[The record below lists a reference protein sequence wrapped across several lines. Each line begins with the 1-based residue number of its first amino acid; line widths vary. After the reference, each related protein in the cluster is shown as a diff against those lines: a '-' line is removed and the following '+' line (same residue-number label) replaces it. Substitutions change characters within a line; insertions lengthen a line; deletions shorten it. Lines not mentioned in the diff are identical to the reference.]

1 MFKTFKFAPEY
12 ARRIPDPNFK
22 AQGNAERHLFVMGVK
37 SIPAGIGLDPNARR
51 PNISKRVYRKVEAS
65 LLQQD
70 ESPKGTFHLKNKG
83 ITIIAS
89 SVKQLGDRKYEV
101 VMESGFHGIVDGG
114 HTYQLIIDNKENP
127 DLADDQYV
135 FVEVRVG
142 IPNQWIPEI
151 AGGLNTSV
159 QVQDMSLDHLAG
171 RFNWL
176 KDLLKSEP
184 YYNTIAWSENDKGD
198 YDARDII
205 SMMLCFNVALYP
217 NDQEEHPIAAYERKS
232 TALKLFEEKY
242 GSFKRMKPILKDILR
257 FHDIVGKQGRELYN
271 RLPNTKGGSLA
282 FVDQRKRGKYS
293 FHFTDEQDY
302 YRLAPG
308 ALYPMMAAF
317 RWYVE
322 DDSMSGTMKWRG
334 GFPSVVKTWNELG
347 GELMRATM
355 QTSNELGRNPQSIGK
370 SRNHWSNLHSR
381 VIKHDLMHQQRP
393 IAELAE

>member
-1 MFKTFKFAPEY
+1 MLEKFTFTPEF
-12 ARRIPDPNFK
+12 ARRVPDPNFK
-22 AQGNAERHLFVMGVK
+22 DQYKAERHLFVMGVK
-37 SIPAGIGLDPNARR
+37 TIPSGISLDPNARR

-70 ESPKGTFHLKNKG
+70 ESPHGTFHLKNKG

-89 SVKQLGDRKYEV
+89 SVRQLGDRKFEV
-101 VMESGFHGIVDGG
+101 AMQSGVHGIVDGG
-114 HTYQLIIDNKENP
+114 HTYQLIIDNQQNP
-127 DLADDQYV
+127 DLTDNQYV

-142 IPNQWIPEI
+142 TPDQWIPDI

-159 QVQDMSLDHLAG
+159 QVQEMSLDHLSG
-171 RFNWL
+171 LFNWL
-176 KDLLKSEP
+176 KDALRNEP
-184 YYNTIAWSENDKGD
+184 YYSTIAWSENDKGD

-217 NDQEEHPIAAYERKS
+217 NDQEEHPIAAYEKKS
-232 TALKLFEEKY
+232 TALKLFENKS
-242 GSFKRMKPILKDILR
+242 GSFRRMVPILKDILR

-271 RLPNTKGGSLA
+271 KLPNTKGGSLA
-282 FVDQRKRGKYS
+282 FVDQRKRGKYR
-293 FHFTDEQDY
+293 FHFTGTQDA

-322 DDSMSGTMKWRG
+322 DDAISGRMKWRG
-334 GFPSVVKTWNELG
+334 GFANVLSAWNELG
-347 GELMRATM
+347 GELMRATV

-381 VIKHDLMHQQRP
+381 VIKHDLMHQQRS
-393 IAELAE
+393 IAEPA

>member
-1 MFKTFKFAPEY
+1 MLQKFSFAPEY

-22 AQGNAERHLFVMGVK
+22 SQSNAERHLFVMGVK
-37 SIPAGIGLDPNARR
+37 SIPDGIGLDPNARR

-101 VMESGFHGIVDGG
+101 ALESGVHGIVDGG
-114 HTYQLIIDNKENP
+114 HTYELIVNNQENP
-127 DLADDQYV
+127 ELAADQYV
-135 FVEVRVG
+135 NVEVRVG
-142 IPNQWIPEI
+142 IPVEWIPEI

-171 RFNWL
+171 RFEWL
-176 KDLLKSEP
+176 KDVLKKEM
-184 YYNTIAWSENDKGD
+184 YYDTIAWSENDKGD

-205 SMMLCFNVALYP
+205 SMMLCFNVALFP
-217 NDQEEHPIAAYERKS
+217 NDTEDHPIAAYEKKS
-232 TALKLFEEKY
+232 TALKLFEDNDR
-242 GSFKRMKPILKDILR
+242 SFKRMKPILKDILR
-257 FHDIVGKQGRELYN
+257 FYDIVGKLGPELYN
-271 RLPNTKGGSLA
+271 KLPNTKAGSLA
-282 FVDQRKRGKYS
+282 FVDRRKRGKYR
-293 FHFTDEQDY
+293 FQFTGEEDEN
-302 YRLAPG
+302 RLTPG

-322 DDSMSGTMKWRG
+322 DDPMSGTMKWRG
-334 GFPSVVKTWNELG
+334 GFASVLTAWNELG
-347 GELMRATM
+347 GELMRATT

-381 VIKHDLMHQQRP
+381 VIKHDLMKQQRAIGGP
-393 IAELAE
+393 AE

>member
-1 MFKTFKFAPEY
+1 MLEKFKFVPVC

-22 AQGNAERHLFVMGVK
+22 TQSNAERHLFVMGVK
-37 SIPAGIGLDPNARR
+37 SIPTGIGLDPNARR

-70 ESPKGTFHLKNKG
+70 DSPRGTFHLKNKG
-83 ITIIAS
+83 ITIIAD
-89 SVKQLGDRKYEV
+89 SVKSLSGQSYEV
-101 VMESGFHGIVDGG
+101 ALESGIHGIVDGG
-114 HTYQLIIDNKENP
+114 HTYQLIVNNQENP

-135 FVEVRVG
+135 NVEIRVG
-142 IPNQWIPEI
+142 IPEQWIPEI

-176 KDLLKSEP
+176 KDLLKQEP
-184 YYNTIAWSENDKGD
+184 YFNTIAWSENDKGE

-205 SMMLCFNVALYP
+205 SMMLCFNVALFP
-217 NDQEEHPIAAYERKS
+217 NDHEDHPIAAYEKKS
-232 TALKLFEEKY
+232 AALKMFEDKY
-242 GSFKRMKPILKDILR
+242 RSFERMQPILKDILR
-257 FHDIVGKQGRELYN
+257 FHDIVAKQGRELYN

-282 FVDQRKRGKYS
+282 FVDQRKRGKYR
-293 FHFTDEQDY
+293 FHFTGDQDEF
-302 YRLAPG
+302 RLAPG

-322 DDSMSGTMKWRG
+322 DDAMTGKMKWRDS
-334 GFPSVVKTWNELG
+334 FASVLAAWNELG
-347 GELMRATM
+347 GELMRATV

-381 VIKHDLMHQQRP
+381 VIKHDLMSQRQASAGA
-393 IAELAE
+393 AE